1 LKIVS
6 VEAIPLWAS
15 FADVFGGADAVP
27 AEISHP
33 AFGMRQTPLAGQG
46 CVLVRIE
53 TDDGL
58 VGIGEAMGRPGPT
71 ATAGYINEILAPMLA
86 GTDPRQI
93 EVHWTAMSEQLSF
106 APMAVSGV
114 DIALWDLRGQITGE
128 PVCQALG
135 GPFRTEI
142 ACYASPIPYLP
153 DPDASAAKAAAFVA
167 EGFTAVKLKVGRGVE
182 VDLEHVAAVRAAI
195 GPLVKLLV
203 DCNGAYTLA
212 ESVQLGRGLVR
223 HDVFW
228 LEEPVHRQFREDLA
242 EIRRRVDLPVAS
254 GEWLDSIWGFRD
266 LLDAGGAD
274 VLMPN
279 VTRCGGLS
287 GFRRIAEMAA
297 LRNVTIA
304 PHGVGSGIGILAALH
319 GCAAISNFTIYE
331 YNRLLNPLRHG
342 ILADPLR
349 FVSGQLPVPTTPGLG
364 AAIDEVNLDRFGL
377 AARAI

>member
-1 LKIVS
+1 MRIAR

-15 FADVFGGADAVP
+15 FADVFGGIEAVP
-27 AEISHP
+27 TEISHP

-46 CVLVRIE
+46 CVLVRVH
-53 TDDGL
+53 TDAGL
-58 VGIGEAMGRPGPT
+58 IGVGEAMGRPGPT
-71 ATAGYINEILAPMLA
+71 ATAGYINEFLGPMLEGA
-86 GTDPRQI
+86 DPRQI
-93 EVHWTAMSEQLSF
+93 EVHWAAMSEQLSF

-114 DIALWDLRGQITGE
+114 DIALWDLRGQIAGE
-128 PVCQALG
+128 PVSRALG

-153 DPDASAAKAAAFVA
+153 DPEASAAKATAFA
-167 EGFTAVKLKVGRGVE
+167 SDGFTAVKLKVGRGVE

-212 ESVQLGRGLVR
+212 DSVRLGRGLVR
-223 HDVFW
+223 HGVFW
-228 LEEPVHRQFREDLA
+228 LEEPVHRHFRHDLA
-242 EIRRRVDLPVAS
+242 EVRRRVDLPVAS

-274 VLMPN
+274 ILMPN
-279 VTRCGGLS
+279 ITRCGGIT

-319 GCAAISNFTIYE
+319 GCAAISNFSIYE
-331 YNRLLNPLRHG
+331 YNQLLNPLRHG

-349 FVSGQLPVPTTPGLG
+349 FVSGQLEVPATPGLG
-364 AAIDEVNLDRFGL
+364 ATIDETSLDRFGPM
-377 AARAI
+377 ARAM

>member
-1 LKIVS
+1 MRITR

-15 FADVFGGADAVP
+15 FADVFGGLDAVP
-27 AEISHP
+27 TEISHP

-46 CVLVRIE
+46 CVIVRVH
-53 TDDGL
+53 TDAGF

-71 ATAGYINEILAPMLA
+71 ATASYINDILAPMLEGA
-86 GTDPRQI
+86 DPRRI

-114 DIALWDLRGQITGE
+114 DIALWDLRGQLNGE
-128 PVCQALG
+128 SVAQALG
-135 GPFRTEI
+135 GPFRTGI

-153 DPDASAAKAAAFVA
+153 DPDASAVKATAFVND
-167 EGFTAVKLKVGRGVE
+167 GFAAVKLKIGRGVE

-195 GPLVKLLV
+195 GPRVKLLV
-203 DCNGAYTLA
+203 DCNGAYTVA
-212 ESVQLGRGLVR
+212 ESIRLGRGLVR
-223 HDVFW
+223 HDVLW
-228 LEEPVHRQFREDLA
+228 LEEPVHRQFRDDLA

-274 VLMPN
+274 ILMPN
-279 VTRCGGLS
+279 VTRCGGITGL
-287 GFRRIAEMAA
+287 RRIAEAAA

-304 PHGVGSGIGILAALH
+304 PHGVGTGIGILAALH

-331 YNRLLNPLRHG
+331 YNQLLNPLRHEV
-342 ILADPLR
+342 LADPLV
-349 FVSGQLPVPTTPGLG
+349 FADGALQVPATPGLG
-364 AAIDEVNLDRFGL
+364 SRLNEESFKRFGL
-377 AARAI
+377 AARAL